1 MLCRPIVVIDADGP
15 ALSTL
20 SSSRLA
26 FTAQI
31 QFTSGQTILNA
42 GCIPTAGGHR
52 AVRVTR
58 IGHRERNPKSRA
70 VRVGLL
76 PSHCAVWR
84 LRQIKWL
91 FLRRRKPLYF
101 VGCISQAVYSTDGT
115 WRVSRDSMDYRVL
128 LLSRRIKHNAIGEWS
143 FPLKW
148 LEVDPRSEICVGTFW
163 SSTNSQI
170 QHDHLSNFGQI
181 SPSLLWI
188 SNNHQIGWWPFWP
201 INWFKSKHNHL
212 SRLS

>member
-1 MLCRPIVVIDADGP
+1 MINSDCSDKSSLSTQTAQTDHRYRRRLLRQIIIIDADCSDRSSLLTQTAQTDHRYRRILLRQIIVIDAYFSDRSSSSTQTAQTDHHYRRMLCRPIVVIDADGP

-76 PSHCAVWR
+76 PSHCAV
-84 LRQIKWL
+84 
-91 FLRRRKPLYF
+91 
-101 VGCISQAVYSTDGT
+101 
-115 WRVSRDSMDYRVL
+115 
-128 LLSRRIKHNAIGEWS
+128 
-143 FPLKW
+143 
-148 LEVDPRSEICVGTFW
+148 
-163 SSTNSQI
+163 
-170 QHDHLSNFGQI
+170 
-181 SPSLLWI
+181 
-188 SNNHQIGWWPFWP
+188 
-201 INWFKSKHNHL
+201 
-212 SRLS
+212 